1 LTTPAQ
7 SAAQVFAWAAATRAA
22 GAVLTLGYLLG
33 IAPGPVV
40 AVVGGLGLITFGRA
54 LTAGRLQGAFLGA
67 TLAVLAGVLGVP
79 ALRWGAL
86 DLGGIRGVQAFFGP
100 TVLVDPVS
108 AAAASWVAA
117 VCGIVAVGLWVGPP
131 PRLRS
136 LGTVVWALEAVL
148 GAFAIVT
155 AFWGEAIVGW
165 GEGSGEVWA
174 GVGGWALA
182 VVVAA
187 AGAVLIAWG
196 ASRLARRWQWIAL
209 GIAGVAVLAAAAVTA
224 SAVQGVV

>member
-1 LTTPAQ
+1 MTTPAPT
-7 SAAQVFAWAAATRAA
+7 AARVLEWAAATRAA
-22 GAVLTLGYLLG
+22 GAVIALGYLLG

-54 LTAGRLQGAFLGA
+54 LTADRVQGAFLGA

-100 TVLVDPVS
+100 TALVDPVS

-117 VCGIVAVGLWVGPP
+117 VCGVVAVGLWIGPP

-136 LGTVVWALEAVL
+136 LGIVNWILEIAI
-148 GAFAIVT
+148 ASFAIVT
-155 AFWGEAIVGW
+155 VFWGEAIVGW
-165 GEGSGEVWA
+165 GDGTGSVWA
-174 GVGGWALA
+174 GVGRWVLGIA
-182 VVVAA
+182 VAA
-187 AGAVLIAWG
+187 AGAALLAWG
-196 ASRLARRWQWIAL
+196 GSRLARRWQWIAL
-209 GIAGVAVLAAAAVTA
+209 AVAGVAVMSAAAVTA

>member
-1 LTTPAQ
+1 LTTPPS
-7 SAAQVFAWAAATRAA
+7 SATHVSEWAAAARTG
-22 GAVLTLGYLLG
+22 GAVITLGYLLG

-54 LTAGRLQGAFLGA
+54 LTADRLHGAFLGA
-67 TLAVLAGVLGVP
+67 TLAILAGVLGVP

-100 TVLVDPVS
+100 TVLVEPVS

-117 VCGIVAVGLWVGPP
+117 ICGLVAVAMWIGPP

-136 LGTVVWALEAVL
+136 LDSLMWVFEAGL
-148 GAFAIVT
+148 ASFAIVT

-165 GEGSGEVWA
+165 GEGSGSVWA
-174 GVGGWALA
+174 GVGRWALI
-182 VVVAA
+182 VTVAA
-187 AGAVLIAWG
+187 VGAALLAW
-196 ASRLARRWQWIAL
+196 ASAKLARRWQWVAL
-209 GIAGVAVLAAAAVTA
+209 AVAGVAVLVSAAVTA